1 MQKRTTAFVIVEVLR
16 TIDDGL
22 GFLRPHA
29 VTGSKKSSDT
39 LEVGSGTIKPK
50 RYLILIRQDVLEGFA
65 KGTYNLLIATK
76 SAEDLDIPKA
86 SIVIR

>member
-1 MQKRTTAFVIVEVLR
+1 MHHPNWHCRDRLINITPVQKRATALVIVDVLR

-39 LEVGSGTIKPK
+39 LEVGSGAVKLK
-50 RYLILIRQDVLEGFA
+50 KYLTLVR
-65 KGTYNLLIATK
+65 
-76 SAEDLDIPKA
+76 
-86 SIVIR
+86 